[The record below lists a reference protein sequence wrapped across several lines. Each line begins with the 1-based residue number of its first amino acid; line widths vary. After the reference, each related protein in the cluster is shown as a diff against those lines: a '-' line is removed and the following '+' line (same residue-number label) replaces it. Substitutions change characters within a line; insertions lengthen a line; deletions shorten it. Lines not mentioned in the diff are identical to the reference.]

1 VIQAFIR
8 PCKPS
13 SLANVVNA
21 NDDVWSEIFNARMD
35 VYSFI
40 IVNFSN
46 LIRDV
51 DLEFHVRKVKV
62 EVLHNRQFKTFS
74 FVAYLNN

>member
-8 PCKPS
+8 PCKARS
-13 SLANVVNA
+13 VGNAVHANG
-21 NDDVWSEIFNARMD
+21 DFLSEIYNVRMD

-40 IVNFSN
+40 IVTSATF
-46 LIRDV
+46 IRDV
-51 DLEFHVRKVKV
+51 DLEFHVPKVKI
-62 EVLHNRQFKTFS
+62 EVLHNSQFISCS